1 MMEQTR
7 KRKVP
12 HTYKELI
19 RRIDIR
25 VWRAGIKGTTKV
37 VWNIAIT
44 GKNKNKSETPYMP
57 RVFWNNVTGF
67 TDEPVV
73 QCDVPAVIK
82 TSLDDDINDDR
93 K

>member
-1 MMEQTR
+1 
-7 KRKVP
+7 
-12 HTYKELI
+12 
-19 RRIDIR
+19 
-25 VWRAGIKGTTKV
+25 
-37 VWNIAIT
+37 
-44 GKNKNKSETPYMP
+44 MP
-57 RVFWNNVTGF
+57 RVFWNNGTGF